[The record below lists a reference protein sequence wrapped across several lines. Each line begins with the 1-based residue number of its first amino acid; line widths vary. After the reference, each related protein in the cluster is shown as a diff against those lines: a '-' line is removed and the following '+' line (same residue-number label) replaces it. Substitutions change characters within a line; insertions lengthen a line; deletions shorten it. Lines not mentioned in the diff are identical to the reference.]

1 MVEIRSPADR
11 PMRLPLPGGEEAPR
25 ARPPAS
31 RAFGARAAV
40 GLVAALGTVLVP
52 PPLEDAAAVWYED
65 DRRDVPQPEE
75 RSPSLA
81 WDAAREAF
89 FRPVGR
95 LTHLGRLVRRVGTL
109 FGGDHV
115 PPAANVNALDE
126 VPNSTWFTNRIG
138 LYPTAPEKAAQGP
151 GQGVGPDRSDP
162 WTVISAKTEGLST
175 GFNIRDAKGERYL
188 IKFDP
193 PGLTGTTTAAGVI
206 TGRILHAA
214 GYNVPDDNVVF
225 FRREDVRVGDGV
237 LLTEEDGT
245 ERSMSEA
252 DLDDLLA
259 RVDRPADGTWRA
271 ISSRF
276 LPGVPVGPFEWV
288 GRRKDDP
295 NDRVSHENRRELR
308 GLRIFSAWLCHY
320 DTKQLNTLDTY
331 VEEDE
336 RGFVRHHLID
346 FASTLG
352 VGATGL
358 SPQRCFE
365 HDVDFVA
372 MLGRAV
378 SLGLHQ
384 DPWRRIQRPEGLDEV
399 GYLESEEF
407 DPRSFKPLQSN
418 GAFANMTDR
427 DAYWAA
433 KILSAFRDDHLRA
446 IVARGQYRNP
456 GAAAWVARV
465 LAERRD
471 EIARVWFD
479 RLPPLDFFTTAGSIV
494 GFHDLGVERGI
505 YPGRSARYRARIA
518 AVTADRRTSE
528 WGGWAEL
535 TDTRLDLA
543 NASSSDL
550 LRRAPE
556 DPFGF
561 VAVEL
566 QVHRGG
572 PVECCRDR
580 LPVAGHESGRRGR
593 SVTERSRRLQ
603 TYRRSGMNLTNAKRV
618 WPWVLSVVIPIPA
631 VAQEVP
637 EARDLPIAGFA
648 FDLDLSL
655 PGSPEIIYDAFTGD
669 ISGWWDH
676 TFSDAPRALYIEP
689 TPGGAFM
696 ELFDESGDGVRHAT
710 VTAAKR
716 GELLRL

>member
-1 MVEIRSPADR
+1 MGI
-11 PMRLPLPGGEEAPR
+11 G
-25 ARPPAS
+25 
-31 RAFGARAAV
+31 
-40 GLVAALGTVLVP
+40 
-52 PPLEDAAAVWYED
+52 
-65 DRRDVPQPEE
+65 RDVPQPEE

-95 LTHLGRLVRRVGTL
+95 LTHPGRLVRRVGTL

-193 PGLTGTTTAAGVI
+193 PGLTGTAGVI

-276 LPGVPVGPFEWV
+276 LPGVPLGP
-288 GRRKDDP
+288 
-295 NDRVSHENRRELR
+295 
-308 GLRIFSAWLCHY
+308 
-320 DTKQLNTLDTY
+320 
-331 VEEDE
+331 
-336 RGFVRHHLID
+336 
-346 FASTLG
+346 
-352 VGATGL
+352 
-358 SPQRCFE
+358 
-365 HDVDFVA
+365 
-372 MLGRAV
+372 
-378 SLGLHQ
+378 
-384 DPWRRIQRPEGLDEV
+384 
-399 GYLESEEF
+399 
-407 DPRSFKPLQSN
+407 SN
-418 GAFANMTDR
+418 GSAAGRTIQTIGSATKTGVSCEVCESSRPGFATTTPSSSIPSIPTSRKMSGASFGIISSISQAR
-427 DAYWAA
+427 WVWVQPGCHR
-433 KILSAFRDDHLRA
+433 S
-446 IVARGQYRNP
+446 VASS
-456 GAAAWVARV
+456 
-465 LAERRD
+465 
-471 EIARVWFD
+471 
-479 RLPPLDFFTTAGSIV
+479 TMSISS
-494 GFHDLGVERGI
+494 RC
-505 YPGRSARYRARIA
+505 
-518 AVTADRRTSE
+518 
-528 WGGWAEL
+528 WAEL

-566 QVHRGG
+566 QVHRG
-572 PVECCRDR
+572 DR
-580 LPVAGHESGRRGR
+580 WSA
-593 SVTERSRRLQ
+593 
-603 TYRRSGMNLTNAKRV
+603 A
-618 WPWVLSVVIPIPA
+618 
-631 VAQEVP
+631 
-637 EARDLPIAGFA
+637 
-648 FDLDLSL
+648 
-655 PGSPEIIYDAFTGD
+655 
-669 ISGWWDH
+669 
-676 TFSDAPRALYIEP
+676 
-689 TPGGAFM
+689 
-696 ELFDESGDGVRHAT
+696 
-710 VTAAKR
+710 VTAYLSR
-716 GELLRL
+716 GTNRVVAVGR

>member
-1 MVEIRSPADR
+1 M
-11 PMRLPLPGGEEAPR
+11 
-25 ARPPAS
+25 
-31 RAFGARAAV
+31 
-40 GLVAALGTVLVP
+40 
-52 PPLEDAAAVWYED
+52 
-65 DRRDVPQPEE
+65 
-75 RSPSLA
+75 
-81 WDAAREAF
+81 
-89 FRPVGR
+89 GR
-95 LTHLGRLVRRVGTL
+95 LTHPRSPRAEGRHAVRWRSCSAAR
-109 FGGDHV
+109 FGQCERSRT
-115 PPAANVNALDE
+115 E

-138 LYPTAPEKAAQGP
+138 LYPTAPEKLAALRSAQGP

-193 PGLTGTTTAAGVI
+193 PGLTGSTAGVI

-276 LPGVPVGPFEWV
+276 LPSRPGRASACRLGPSNGSAAGRTIQTIGSATKTGVSCEVCEVCESSRPGFATTTPSSSIPSIPTSRKMSGASFGIISSISQARWV
-288 GRRKDDP
+288 WVQPG
-295 NDRVSHENRRELR
+295 
-308 GLRIFSAWLCHY
+308 CHRS
-320 DTKQLNTLDTY
+320 
-331 VEEDE
+331 V
-336 RGFVRHHLID
+336 
-346 FASTLG
+346 ASSTM
-352 VGATGL
+352 
-358 SPQRCFE
+358 SI
-365 HDVDFVA
+365 FVA

-433 KILSAFRDDHLRA
+433 KILSAFRDVITGRILHAAGSSACRRRA
-446 IVARGQYRNP
+446 IVARGRYRNP

-566 QVHRGG
+566 QVHRG
-572 PVECCRDR
+572 DR
-580 LPVAGHESGRRGR
+580 WSA
-593 SVTERSRRLQ
+593 
-603 TYRRSGMNLTNAKRV
+603 A
-618 WPWVLSVVIPIPA
+618 
-631 VAQEVP
+631 
-637 EARDLPIAGFA
+637 
-648 FDLDLSL
+648 
-655 PGSPEIIYDAFTGD
+655 
-669 ISGWWDH
+669 
-676 TFSDAPRALYIEP
+676 
-689 TPGGAFM
+689 
-696 ELFDESGDGVRHAT
+696 
-710 VTAAKR
+710 VTAYLSR
-716 GELLRL
+716 GTNRVVAVGR